1 MHIGCSRRYTV
12 LILISILVL
21 TLSLAFLGC
30 KGPAG
35 PAGPA
40 GSSGPT
46 GAPGPAGPSG
56 SAGSTGP
63 AGAAGAAAPGT
74 GTLTGTVTNSLT
86 NQPVAGVAVGLEP
99 APAGVN
105 IQTDATG
112 KFSATVP
119 IGAYTLNFKRD
130 NFSALSQPA
139 SVAAGQ
145 TTTKTAALKPTAPV
159 VVNAGAAQVSKPGAT
174 ATLAAKVEALD
185 GSQITGYKWEQTI
198 GAAAKIAGGDTATAT
213 VTLADEAAIKAKII
227 AGSEIQDRYEVVA
240 LIPHAVTDAER
251 ATFTLTVTTSSGKY
265 SGSVNVTADTPF
277 TFSGGL
283 SNVAVGEPVLLQ
295 GKKQTTYSWAVAG
308 PSGSKAA
315 LDSATVRNP
324 SFTPDVA
331 GKYTLSEKTGG
342 ASFDIF
348 AGTWEGAITGQDAK
362 GRPLAAG
369 CTACHNGTIA
379 PDKFTEWKD
388 SGHAEILSQNIDNPD
403 GHWAITC
410 AQCHTVGYNPAV
422 KNGGFDEPFTEEGWK
437 VPSHGDKGL
446 WTQILQKFPKTA
458 KMANIQCENCHG
470 PNAGNT
476 LHPNGKI
483 DAARVSIS
491 ADVCGACHGEPP
503 SHGRF
508 QQWEMSGHGN
518 FELAIEEATVEKRGA
533 TAAHCGRC
541 HSAQGFLKWIKQGD
555 LTKQIQGAKGNA
567 TVDELKA
574 WGLTQDTVQ
583 PQTCVVCHNPHAE
596 GSITGEPNN
605 ASVRIIDNSA
615 LLPAGFQAKA
625 LGRGAICITCHN
637 TRNALHNNDF
647 APTAYSAPHTAA
659 QGDVLM
665 GENAYFVSTGDRSPH
680 SLIKDTCAKCHMEET
695 PAPLDFSRGGAGT
708 NHSFKAQ
715 ITICGSCHTASLDG
729 KALQVGIEGKVEE
742 LGEVMS
748 NYLLKKMGDKTTVK
762 DYTPHEVSGKLY
774 DQKSEPIVVDKT
786 NIAKMVPT
794 EPHGQQG
801 FIIQFKNAISV
812 TYKVAPEHTVSV
824 KEIQIQLGDFSADG
838 KTALIPITDPLVK
851 AGWNYFLIHGDGSEG
866 VHNPTF
872 VKEVLEASTKALK

>member
-1 MHIGCSRRYTV
+1 MRFRGSSAR
-12 LILISILVL
+12 L
-21 TLSLAFLGC
+21 TLLLVFGLLLVMGLALVAC

-40 GSSGPT
+40 GAP
-46 GAPGPAGPSG
+46 GAPGPAGSPGPAGVSG
-56 SAGSTGP
+56 A
-63 AGAAGAAAPGT
+63 AGAAGANT
-74 GTLTGTVTNSLT
+74 GTISGTVTNSAT
-86 NQPVAGVAVGLEP
+86 NQPVAGAAVGLDP
-99 APAGVN
+99 APSGVN
-105 IQTDATG
+105 TQTDATG

-119 IGAYTLNFKRD
+119 VGAYTLNFKKD
-130 NFSALSQPA
+130 NFAAVSQAA

-145 TTTKTAALKPTAPV
+145 TTTKNVALKPSAPV

-174 ATLAAKVEALD
+174 VTLAAKVDALD
-185 GSQITGYKWEQTI
+185 GSQVTGYKWEQTV

-213 VTLADEAAIKAKII
+213 VTLADAAAIKAKLIQ
-227 AGSEIQDRYEVVA
+227 GLDLQDRFEVA
-240 LIPHAVTDAER
+240 AIIPHALTDSER
-251 ATFTLTVTTSSGKY
+251 ATFKLTVTTSSGKY
-265 SGSVNVTADTPF
+265 SGTVNVTADSPF

-283 SNVAVGEPVLLQ
+283 RNVPIGEPVLLQ
-295 GKKQTTYSWAVAG
+295 GKKQSSYNWSVAG
-308 PSGSKAA
+308 PAGSTAA
-315 LDSATVRNP
+315 LDSATTQNP
-324 SFTPDVA
+324 SFTPNVV
-331 GKYTLSEKTGG
+331 GKYTLTEKTSGVVVEV
-342 ASFDIF
+342 F

-388 SGHAEILSQNIDNPD
+388 SGHAEIFTQNIENPD
-403 GHWAITC
+403 GHWAINC

-422 KNGGFDEPFTEEGWK
+422 KNGGFDEPFVEEGWK

-458 KMANIQCENCHG
+458 KLANIQCENCHG
-470 PNAGNT
+470 PNNGNT

-491 ADVCGACHGEPP
+491 SDVCGACHGEPP

-508 QQWEMSGHGN
+508 QQWERSGHGN
-518 FELAIEEATVEKRGA
+518 FELAIEEATVEKRA
-533 TAAHCGRC
+533 ASAAHCGRC

-574 WGLTQDTVQ
+574 MGLTKDTVQ

-596 GSITGEPNN
+596 GSTTGEPNN
-605 ASVRIIDNSA
+605 ASVRIMDNTA

-625 LGRGAICITCHN
+625 LGRGAICVTCHN

-647 APTAYSAPHTAA
+647 PPNSYSAPHTAA

-680 SLIKDTCAKCHMEET
+680 SLIKDSCAKCHMEET
-695 PAPLDFSRGGAGT
+695 PPPADFSRGGAGT
-708 NHSFKAQ
+708 NHRFKAQ
-715 ITICGSCHTASLDG
+715 ITICGSCHSATLDG
-729 KALQVGIEGKVEE
+729 KALQVGIEAKVHE

-748 NYLLKKMGDKTTVK
+748 KYMLNKIPDRTTVK
-762 DYTPHEVSGKLY
+762 DYTPHQFGGKSY
-774 DQKSEPIVVDKT
+774 DVKSDGVVVDKA
-786 NIAKMVPT
+786 NIAKIEPT

-801 FIIQFKNAISV
+801 FIIQFKNPVSV
-812 TYKVAPEHTVSV
+812 TYKPANEAAHTVSV
-824 KEIQIQLGDFSADG
+824 KEVEVQLGDFSADG
-838 KTALIPITDPLVK
+838 KTALIAVTDPLVK
-851 AGWNYFLIHGDGSEG
+851 ASWNYFLIHGDGSEG

-872 VKEVLEASTKALK
+872 TREVLEASIIALK